1 MQYIQEAKEEPDEG
15 GCVFCAIPQTE
26 AERVLAR
33 GELAYV
39 VLNKFPY
46 NPGHL
51 LVVPLRHVGD
61 LEEVTADENA
71 ELQSLLQRAVGAVRR
86 TADPQGFNVGLN
98 LGRTAGAGIPE
109 HLHWHVV
116 PRWNGDT
123 NFMSVVGDTRVLP
136 ELLAETFMR
145 LEPGFDE

>member
-1 MQYIQEAKEEPDEG
+1 MQYIQEAKEEPDDV
-15 GCVFCAIPQTE
+15 GCVFCAIPETE
-26 AERVLAR
+26 AERVLVR

-51 LVVPLRHVGD
+51 LAVPLRHVGD
-61 LEEVTADENA
+61 LEEVTPEENA
-71 ELQSLLQRAVGAVRR
+71 ELQAFLQLAVGAIRR
-86 TADPQGFNVGLN
+86 TARPDGFNVGLN

-116 PRWNGDT
+116 PRWSGDT
-123 NFMSVVGDTRVLP
+123 NFMSVIGETRVLP
-136 ELLAETFMR
+136 ELLEETHRR
-145 LEPGFDE
+145 LKPGFE